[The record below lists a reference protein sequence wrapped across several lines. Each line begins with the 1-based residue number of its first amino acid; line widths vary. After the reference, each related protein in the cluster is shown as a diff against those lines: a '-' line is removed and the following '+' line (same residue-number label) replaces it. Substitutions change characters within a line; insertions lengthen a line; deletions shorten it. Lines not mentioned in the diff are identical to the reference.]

1 MILIC
6 FSQMKYL
13 TDMNCQEVILDYLMI
28 LLQNGQMENAKE
40 VIQVDFDVYVC
51 IDGKQKVVNKT
62 MFSCL
67 LRLKPIYRIKP

>member
-1 MILIC
+1 MMLIC

-40 VIQVDFDVYVC
+40 VIQVDFDVYVY
-51 IDGKQKVVNKT
+51 IDGKQKVVKKT

-67 LRLKPIYRIKP
+67 VRLKPIY